1 MENGRDALAS
11 GAGEGI
17 RVLVVDEDPIHL
29 ETMTQTLSR
38 CGYQGT
44 SSALSSLQ
52 FHLSALA
59 SNIYTG
65 DLTLLGRAVTTKA
78 SPAEA
83 LREVQ
88 ENPDGIDLVLTVAHT
103 RDGIDGFTLLQQAR
117 DHYPVILFSGD
128 ATAETVRRGFIEG
141 ACDFLT
147 KPLHDD
153 VMRNIC
159 HHVNPRR
166 LNTTPTAVPMNTD
179 SHSNHIVHRDDKS
192 GKRPLEMD
200 DSNEGGSEGRITNG
214 IKFHWTAHKHAL
226 FHRATNRLNETK
238 DYTPRNMREL
248 IMEDNSENATTDQDI
263 IHLQKNKGDCSTDWL
278 STMPTIP
285 THYTNSL
292 NDYPKSQYSEGT
304 FEFNIGSEGAINLNQ
319 TSQLSNIATP
329 VGYGFHGNDGSTTSL
344 CGGALRGPASNAN
357 NGHGYTDGNGAH
369 VGVLAN
375 GSMVSASQPSNLA
388 RTAQQPMPTLNLFPS
403 NTMLAMDNPNHIRQ
417 QELLPQLYPLIY
429 DCSIGG
435 IRMLTPP
442 LDDGEDLLRS
452 YLGES
457 EDMQNTATTD
467 MAHGMQ
473 NAATMDITLGITNS
487 ATVEMTQEIS
497 GDGAAGQTGA
507 MQLQGPGSEF
517 FSRDSTTVETDVISG
532 AGGLGTDEMMH
543 RINMD
548 EFNKFLSEKV

>member
-1 MENGRDALAS
+1 
-11 GAGEGI
+11 
-17 RVLVVDEDPIHL
+17 
-29 ETMTQTLSR
+29 
-38 CGYQGT
+38 
-44 SSALSSLQ
+44 
-52 FHLSALA
+52 
-59 SNIYTG
+59 
-65 DLTLLGRAVTTKA
+65 
-78 SPAEA
+78 
-83 LREVQ
+83 
-88 ENPDGIDLVLTVAHT
+88 
-103 RDGIDGFTLLQQAR
+103 
-117 DHYPVILFSGD
+117 
-128 ATAETVRRGFIEG
+128 
-141 ACDFLT
+141 
-147 KPLHDD
+147 
-153 VMRNIC
+153 
-159 HHVNPRR
+159 
-166 LNTTPTAVPMNTD
+166 
-179 SHSNHIVHRDDKS
+179 
-192 GKRPLEMD
+192 
-200 DSNEGGSEGRITNG
+200 
-214 IKFHWTAHKHAL
+214 
-226 FHRATNRLNETK
+226 
-238 DYTPRNMREL
+238 
-248 IMEDNSENATTDQDI
+248 
-263 IHLQKNKGDCSTDWL
+263 
-278 STMPTIP
+278 MPTIP

-548 EFNKFLSEKV
+548 EFNKVLSEKV